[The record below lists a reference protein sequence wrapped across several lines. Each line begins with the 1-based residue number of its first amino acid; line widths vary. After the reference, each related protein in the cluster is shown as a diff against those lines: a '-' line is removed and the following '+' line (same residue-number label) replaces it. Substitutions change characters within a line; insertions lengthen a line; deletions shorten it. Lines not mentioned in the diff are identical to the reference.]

1 MTCLTSLAIITR
13 RGALRGIQAESR
25 ADSMVG
31 YCTLEERGGCAGLG
45 GDHMSSTCRESSDR
59 RRACDYRETV
69 GADHQDSLFY
79 AVFTDQPGS
88 DTPKTDPK
96 DYVLAGV
103 MGQISSS
110 YADSTAEPGF
120 IMILKPFQVSQKWNS
135 D

>member
-1 MTCLTSLAIITR
+1 L
-13 RGALRGIQAESR
+13 
-25 ADSMVG
+25 
-31 YCTLEERGGCAGLG
+31 
-45 GDHMSSTCRESSDR
+45 SSDYSE
-59 RRACDYRETV
+59 AG
-69 GADHQDSLFY
+69 GADPQDSLFY

-120 IMILKPFQVSQKWNS
+120 IMILKPFQVSQDSMSNKVQHALVQAHEGLANA
-135 D
+135 